1 MGIQREYIGIWLIEG
16 SLEQTSDKMDRWKA
30 EMGRV
35 REEKRRRKEIKEA
48 TLVGYFSNY
57 LNILLSMLKGTNQ
70 WKKIV
75 VVGRYVRF
83 TMNNSS
89 TFKDFY
95 PLHPSLCLTITAWS
109 SIGDAPTQRAEPSR
123 DHAWVSTW
131 GPTLVGMLPVAVM
144 AYMADMATKN
154 RNMSSGTSSIYN
166 SDIHRLTQWF
176 LGHVFHYP
184 QTKGLFLY
192 EQIQHR
198 QKNIPAPCA
207 VVFCPRARREIGWSP
222 WRNFCW
228 TLIPSFARC
237 TCRCPSCGLGLQ
249 ESPEPLDKDHIA
261 NWFWKKSVKRGWNIS
276 RSVDFLGRD
285 DGFVGFLGSFCY
297 HRRSGSRLEPILRPS
312 KISWK
317 CFIVN

>member
-1 MGIQREYIGIWLIEG
+1 
-16 SLEQTSDKMDRWKA
+16 
-30 EMGRV
+30 
-35 REEKRRRKEIKEA
+35 
-48 TLVGYFSNY
+48 
-57 LNILLSMLKGTNQ
+57 
-70 WKKIV
+70 
-75 VVGRYVRF
+75 
-83 TMNNSS
+83 MNNSS

-95 PLHPSLCLTITAWS
+95 PLHPSLCLTITAWG
-109 SIGDAPTQRAEPSR
+109 SIGDPPTQRAEPSR

-144 AYMADMATKN
+144 AYMADMATKK

-184 QTKGLFLY
+184 QTKGLFFNH
-192 EQIQHR
+192 QIQHR
-198 QKNIPAPCA
+198 KKKKTSLRPALLFFGHEQGAKSAEVLGEIFAGPWYQA
-207 VVFCPRARREIGWSP
+207 SLDARV
-222 WRNFCW
+222 
-228 TLIPSFARC
+228 
-237 TCRCPSCGLGLQ
+237 RCPSCGLGLQ

-285 DGFVGFLGSFCY
+285 DGFVGY
-297 HRRSGSRLEPILRPS
+297 HRRSGSRLEPILSSRPS

>member
-1 MGIQREYIGIWLIEG
+1 MIDRRKFRTNFRQNGQMKSRDGKSQR
-16 SLEQTSDKMDRWKA
+16 
-30 EMGRV
+30 

-95 PLHPSLCLTITAWS
+95 PLHPSLCLTITAWG

-237 TCRCPSCGLGLQ
+237 TCPLPQLRAG
-249 ESPEPLDKDHIA
+249 SPGVPGAIGQGPHSKLVLEKICKT
-261 NWFWKKSVKRGWNIS
+261 WVKYLEIS
-276 RSVDFLGRD
+276 RVFGKRRWFCWFFGFILLSQEKWQQTGANSQTLKNFLEM
-285 DGFVGFLGSFCY
+285 FHSQLMQ
-297 HRRSGSRLEPILRPS
+297 
-312 KISWK
+312 
-317 CFIVN
+317 